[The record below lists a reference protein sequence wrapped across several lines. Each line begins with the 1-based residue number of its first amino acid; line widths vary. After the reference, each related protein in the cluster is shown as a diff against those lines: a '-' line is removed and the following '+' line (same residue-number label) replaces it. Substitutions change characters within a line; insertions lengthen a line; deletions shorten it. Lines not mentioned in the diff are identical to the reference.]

1 MDGGSWACSKMVRQV
16 HKTKPPPTICR
27 NKIREYLLHFF
38 VGRLLANKRLHTGSL
53 DGSKKRRKNKPYI
66 NEVVLE
72 RVSRMRL
79 KKKSL
84 PLAPRFSISFAGQM
98 SWTSVATRA
107 AGPRPLG
114 RPELQL
120 IYLSLD
126 TMLQLYRVYTY
137 SYLTEQQTMLI
148 VGMPNRVKNSSNQ
161 GDAICSFTLFYS
173 NQFLWAAVPNL

>member
-1 MDGGSWACSKMVRQV
+1 VVAGRARKWLDKFIKR
-16 HKTKPPPTICR
+16 TPPPFAGIKFENIYYT
-27 NKIREYLLHFF
+27 FS
-38 VGRLLANKRLHTGSL
+38 LAVCWQTKGCTQEVWMGL
-53 DGSKKRRKNKPYI
+53 KKRRKNKPYI

-137 SYLTEQQTMLI
+137 SYLTEQKTMLI